1 MTEPESPTAERS
13 AERQTTESPCTGV
26 CAIDPVNGRCLG
38 CRRTLVEIAHWLQY
52 SPKERRGIMTDLPTR
67 ARRASG

>member
-1 MTEPESPTAERS
+1 VTEPESPTAERS

-38 CRRTLVEIAHWLQY
+38 CRRTLFEITVQY